1 MAIQK
6 QSSFLAFCRAESGI
20 TKFYTD
26 QVPATFTERCLFLPP
41 PISRALPHATGIS
54 RRLVMATVTFF
65 APKRTT
71 ALADA
76 EKVLLALE
84 QRRNHIPLYAANNA
98 IIGKFELQDANIRAI
113 ENPVDAVGAVT
124 LTVSWMEDTAH
135 IISRGPV
142 VNRVATFL
150 E

>member
-6 QSSFLAFCRAESGI
+6 QNSFLAFCRAESGI

-26 QVPATFTERCLFLPP
+26 QVPTSFTERSLSLSPP
-41 PISRALPHATGIS
+41 LSRPAPSASGIS

-65 APKRTT
+65 APKSTI

-84 QRRNHIPLYAANNA
+84 QQRNHIPLYAANNS
-98 IIGKFELQDANIRAI
+98 IIGRFELQEPNIRAI
-113 ENPVDAVGAVT
+113 ENPVDSVGAVT

-142 VNRVATFL
+142 VNRVANFL

>member
-26 QVPATFTERCLFLPP
+26 QVPATFTERCLFLSTPL
-41 PISRALPHATGIS
+41 SRAAPSASGIS

-71 ALADA
+71 AQADA

-84 QRRNHIPLYAANNA
+84 QRRNHIPLYAANNS
-98 IIGKFELQDANIRAI
+98 IIGRFELQEANIRAI
-113 ENPVDAVGAVT
+113 ENPVDSVGAVT

-142 VNRVATFL
+142 INRVATFL

>member
-6 QSSFLAFCRAESGI
+6 QNSFLAFCRAESGI

-26 QVPATFTERCLFLPP
+26 QVPATFAERCLFLSAPLTED
-41 PISRALPHATGIS
+41 IPHASAIT

-65 APKRTT
+65 APKRTQ

-76 EKVLLALE
+76 EKVLLALG
-84 QRRNHIPLYAANNA
+84 RKGNRIPLYTANNMIA
-98 IIGKFELQDANIRAI
+98 GRFQLMDVKLRAI
-113 ENPVDAVGAVT
+113 ENPVDTVGAVT
-124 LTVSWMEDTAH
+124 LTVTWHEETEHDIT
-135 IISRGPV
+135 RGPV

-150 E
+150 N